1 MIYMQILL
9 KPLLNKKKIKNMRL
23 PRVLFPILIL
33 MIVNFSS
40 CTTSQKT
47 TTYFSETADT
57 TIMLSKSE
65 IPEPIIQKNDILSI
79 YISSLNPEASA
90 VFNAPNIL
98 ATSTSTTTG
107 STSAG
112 GSLVN
117 SDGNLQLP
125 ILGTIKANGIT
136 KKQLKADITNM
147 IVDKKL
153 LIDPIVTIRHLNF
166 EVTVVGE
173 VGKPM
178 VINVPNEKISMLK
191 ALGIAGDIT
200 VYGKKENVLL
210 VREVEG
216 KRKVTR
222 IDLNSKSFLS
232 SPYYYLEP
240 NDIVYVEANKWKVI
254 NANRN
259 QQLWP
264 SIIGGLSVIALV
276 LTAFIRN

>member
-1 MIYMQILL
+1 
-9 KPLLNKKKIKNMRL
+9 MRL
-23 PRVLFPILIL
+23 PRVLFSVLVL
-33 MIVNFSS
+33 MGIYLTS
-40 CTTSQKT
+40 CTTTSQIT
-47 TTYFSETADT
+47 TTYFSETTDT
-57 TIMLSKSE
+57 MIMLSKTE

-112 GSLVN
+112 GYLVN
-117 SDGNLQLP
+117 TDGNLQLP
-125 ILGTIKANGIT
+125 ILGTIRAAGIT
-136 KKQLKADITNM
+136 KKQLKSDITNI

-200 VYGKKENVLL
+200 VYGKKQNVLL
-210 VREVEG
+210 VREAEG
-216 KRKVTR
+216 KRKVVR
-222 IDLNSKSFLS
+222 IDMNSKTFLS

-259 QQLWP
+259 QQLLP
-264 SIIGGLSVIALV
+264 TILSGLSIVALV
-276 LTAFIRN
+276 LTALIRAKN

>member
-1 MIYMQILL
+1 
-9 KPLLNKKKIKNMRL
+9 MRL
-23 PRVLFPILIL
+23 PSVLFPMLVL
-33 MIVNFSS
+33 MVVYFTS

-57 TIMLSKSE
+57 TILLSKTE

-98 ATSTSTTTG
+98 ATSTTTTTG

-112 GSLVN
+112 GYLVN
-117 SDGNLQLP
+117 TDGNLQLP
-125 ILGTIKANGIT
+125 ILGTVRAAGIT
-136 KKQLKADITNM
+136 KKQLRADITNM
-147 IVDKKL
+147 ILEKKL

-178 VINVPNEKISMLK
+178 VINVPNEKISLLK

-210 VREVEG
+210 VRESEG
-216 KRKVTR
+216 KRKVNR

-264 SIIGGLSVIALV
+264 SIIGGLSVIAIV
-276 LTAFIRN
+276 LTAFIRTN